1 MEDIERK
8 GYDGHPLADENFV
21 SLSKRCQT
29 LTEELAHCH
38 DPATRKQ
45 LLAQLRNTI
54 FRLDRLILM
63 EHQGFSKE

>member
-1 MEDIERK
+1 M
-8 GYDGHPLADENFV
+8 GLARVGEENFV
-21 SLSKRCQT
+21 SLSKLCQT
-29 LTEELAHCH
+29 LAEELSQCH

-63 EHQGFSKE
+63 EHQGFSKRVTPRTTC